1 MTYDEAVRVIEG
13 KLYAY
18 YLTRLEYPSAAISG
32 AYVSCTPHS
41 RTHESP
47 QERWAVRHSRA
58 LTDAAIIEQVLRR
71 LTPRDRTLVR
81 LRYGERWPWDAIGK
95 RLGLR
100 GSAVYQA
107 RDRVL
112 GIFYGAFR
120 LWDA

>member
-1 MTYDEAVRVIEG
+1 MTYDEAVRVIESR
-13 KLYAY
+13 LYAY
-18 YLTRLEYPSAAISG
+18 FLTRLEYPSAAVSG
-32 AYVSCTPHS
+32 AYVSLTPPT
-41 RTHESP
+41 RTRESP
-47 QERWAVRHSRA
+47 QERWASKHSQA

-81 LRYGERWPWDAIGK
+81 LRYGERWTWDAIGK

-120 LWDA
+120 LWDD

>member
-1 MTYDEAVRVIEG
+1 MTYDKAVRVIEG
-13 KLYAY
+13 RLYDYFLA
-18 YLTRLEYPSAAISG
+18 RLEYPLAAISR
-32 AYVSCTPHS
+32 AYESWTPPAG
-41 RTHESP
+41 THESP
-47 QERWAVRHSRA
+47 QERWVAKHSQV
-58 LTDAAIIEQVLRR
+58 LTDAAIIGQVLRS
-71 LTPRDRTLVR
+71 LTPRDRALVQ
-81 LRYGERWPWDAIGK
+81 LRYGERWSWSDIGR

>member
-32 AYVSCTPHS
+32 AYESWTPPT

-47 QERWAVRHSRA
+47 QERWAAKHSRS

-81 LRYGERWPWDAIGK
+81 LRYGERWTWDAIGK

-100 GSAVYQA
+100 GGAVYQA